1 MKIYADIYKSTGKWY
16 QQIVIRSEKEYSL
29 ESIEYKKLLNE
40 RILSYHQYQCYIVI
54 TDDKNNKLFH
64 QKLYDSLAIRRIR
77 LEIK

>member
-40 RILSYHQYQCYIVI
+40 RIFSYHQYQCYIVI

-64 QKLYDSLAIRRIR
+64 QKLYDSLSI
-77 LEIK
+77 

>member
-40 RILSYHQYQCYIVI
+40 RIFSYHQYQCYIVI
-54 TDDKNNKLFH
+54 TDDKNNKLFR